1 MASGM
6 SRKNKDKRNKSEGG
20 KRKAKTHKGHK
31 GHKAHKGKTHKA
43 RKTHK
48 LSKGATK
55 WHEEVMKRYKKM
67 KAENPET
74 KLSDAMKRASEDK
87 KKGMF

>member
-31 GHKAHKGKTHKA
+31 GKTHKAHKA

-55 WHEEVMKRYKKM
+55 WHEEVMKRYKKL
-67 KAENPET
+67 KAENPDT
-74 KLSDAMKRASEDK
+74 KLSDAMKLASEDK